1 MSTCLSSTTNCLVA
15 ASQCPVQYI
24 GFEIPVNTGF
34 IGASLRHVL
43 TDSRAELLIVG
54 GEGPVAAIPRRNWW
68 SVCARAWEKER
79 CMGLLQSRSIGPKQ
93 PGGASNDAVSASIDA
108 VIVFNGR
115 LRHIDKTWI
124 HDETWVQM
132 DNFVIGFSAASR
144 RGS

>member
-1 MSTCLSSTTNCLVA
+1 MSNDCSIKVHGDELSKFKFETEDLGHGNYQVIISYRRNHLSELVGLTTNFP
-15 ASQCPVQYI
+15 SK
-24 GFEIPVNTGF
+24 EIVKDWINGT
-34 IGASLRHVL
+34 LM
-43 TDSRAELLIVG
+43 LI
-54 GEGPVAAIPRRNWW
+54 
-68 SVCARAWEKER
+68 
-79 CMGLLQSRSIGPKQ
+79 
-93 PGGASNDAVSASIDA
+93 GGASNDAVSASIDA